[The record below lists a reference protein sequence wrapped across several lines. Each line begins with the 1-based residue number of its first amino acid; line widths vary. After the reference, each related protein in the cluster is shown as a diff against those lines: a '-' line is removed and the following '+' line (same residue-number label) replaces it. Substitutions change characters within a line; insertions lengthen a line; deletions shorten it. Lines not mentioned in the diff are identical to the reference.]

1 MTLKLCYA
9 CNILVLQTAMSAA
22 NENYMLSCMYLCMY
36 VCMCGHVVV
45 EGEVRQLGQRID
57 G

>member
-1 MTLKLCYA
+1 MTLKLCYS
-9 CNILVLQTAMSAA
+9 CNILVPQTAMSAA